1 MNPTRSILAALTTFT
16 IMVAAPT
23 AFADGP
29 LANISSSSAHARSG
43 HVAPAVTNPGIIGE
57 AEQWVQAVM
66 AGPTAA
72 SDPTARTVSATAE
85 RAPAAEQPQAQAA
98 ETPMFDLAPS
108 ASLVAR
114 DWRGSMKLAGDRTML
129 VDDLR
134 PTANTRMVVGR
145 VATAEAR
152 LTTFAQVG
160 AGEWRVDTA
169 MFPNARSYS
178 ETAGQLG
185 GGFELR
191 LPAQLRVSG
200 EAQYTVLSRSL
211 TYAADEVAPLIAAF
225 VFALDGKF

>member
-1 MNPTRSILAALTTFT
+1 MNPHRSILAALTSITV
-16 IMVAAPT
+16 MVAAPS
-23 AFADGP
+23 ALAQAP
-29 LANISSSSAHARSG
+29 LRNISSGNASSASRA
-43 HVAPAVTNPGIIGE
+43 PGIIGE
-57 AEQWVQAVM
+57 AEGWIQAAM

-72 SDPTARTVSATAE
+72 SDSRSHSVTSATAE
-85 RAPAAEQPQAQAA
+85 RATVQESPAATAAA
-98 ETPMFDLAPS
+98 EKPVFDLAPS

-114 DWRGSMKLAGDRTML
+114 DWRGSMKLVGDRTML

-145 VATAEAR
+145 LSTAEAR
-152 LTTFAQVG
+152 VTTFAHVG
-160 AGEWRVDTA
+160 AGEWRVDTV

-178 ETAGQLG
+178 ETAGQVG

-200 EAQYTVLSRSL
+200 EAQYTMLTRSM
-211 TYAADEVAPLIAAF
+211 TYAADEVAPLITAF